1 MRKIFG
7 KLIFSLSIII
17 APFILNSC
25 LNTNEEPGRT
35 EADEQEELNN
45 AIANVIKNGYDVDTT
60 NLGSYYIVN
69 KTGTGDF
76 PQSGDTVKLI
86 YTGFF
91 LDGSVF
97 DSSINQN
104 NPDSLYEL
112 IFLKTP
118 LITGFNEAISMM
130 NKGADIDF
138 IMPSKLAY
146 GSTGIYEI
154 KPYTPLGFNIKM
166 RYIGKVR

>member
-1 MRKIFG
+1 MRDFFG
-7 KLIFSLSIII
+7 KLIFVLSIIT
-17 APFILNSC
+17 PLFLYSC
-25 LNTNEEPGRT
+25 LTTDDVPNRT
-35 EADEQEELNN
+35 AADEKEEIDTV
-45 AIANVIKNGYDVDTT
+45 IARLEKGGYNVDTT
-60 NLGSYYIVN
+60 ALGSFYVIN
-69 KTGTGDF
+69 KPGTGDF

-104 NPDSLYEL
+104 NPDSLYEV
-112 IFLKTP
+112 IFMKTP

-138 IMPSKLAY
+138 IIPSDLAY
-146 GSTGIYEI
+146 GSTGYFEI

-166 RYIGKVR
+166 RYIGKVH